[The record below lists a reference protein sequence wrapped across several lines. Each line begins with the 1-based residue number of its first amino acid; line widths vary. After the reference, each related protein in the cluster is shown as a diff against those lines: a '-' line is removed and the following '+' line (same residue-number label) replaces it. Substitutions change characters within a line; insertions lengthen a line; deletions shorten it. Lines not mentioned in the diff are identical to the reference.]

1 MNFDTTHEY
10 YLDDPSFYYCEDHKS
25 LMIHTNEGRIDNR
38 LVLHGV
44 QLDALVELSK
54 HIIELTTKDKP
65 KKPTRKTVT
74 TD

>member
-10 YLDDPSFYYCEDHKS
+10 YLDDPSLYYCEDHKS
-25 LMIHTNEGRIDNR
+25 LIIHSNEGRVDNR

-54 HIIELTTKDKP
+54 RVIELTTKDKP
-65 KKPTRKTVT
+65 KKTTRKTVT